1 MNVLKKK
8 RDKIDVV
15 ICSKELKKL
24 LRKRIKE
31 LNTTLYHVC
40 RLGEFDYKKFSNF
53 MNAEDPM
60 NANVRVKQM
69 QVLRLCKSVGIDVR
83 ISIRMN
89 ELTEE
94 LKNKFKN
101 E

>member
-1 MNVLKKK
+1 
-8 RDKIDVV
+8 
-15 ICSKELKKL
+15 
-24 LRKRIKE
+24 
-31 LNTTLYHVC
+31 
-40 RLGEFDYKKFSNF
+40 